1 MNKSLSL
8 RMAPNLFLSDLTS
21 CTLMNSIP
29 LKEVAEEAE
38 ASEAGSLEVTPT
50 KEVAASGVEADDVAT
65 TTVL

>member
-8 RMAPNLFLSDLTS
+8 RMAPNPFLKDLIS

-38 ASEAGSLEVTPT
+38 ASEAGSLQATPT
-50 KEVAASGVEADDVAT
+50 KEVAASGVDEVAT